1 MIRQVVAVPKEIALD
16 CFYIMN
22 QFVDVNEMVLANICD
37 GVSKGQTLMFIDEKP
52 NGFITGF
59 LTGRVDNGV
68 GYVQNLYV
76 DKKYHRCG
84 IGGALL
90 NAYQNYCVVNG
101 MQQITLN
108 TRSTRQAI
116 NFYEKNGFVQMAAN
130 KLMQKTL

>member
-101 MQQITLN
+101 MQRITLN

-116 NFYEKNGFVQMAAN
+116 NFYEKNGFVQMTAN